1 MSFKDHLQKSKK
13 QVDQYIQ
20 NYLCDLESTLT
31 RPGLKD
37 LYNSFSYS
45 LAAGGNR
52 IRPILSLLTAE
63 TLGVPPEKVLPLGAA
78 VELIHTYSLIH
89 DDLPCMDDDDLRRG
103 KPANHKVF
111 GEAMAVLAGD
121 ALNTE
126 AFFLLTKNYSSQP
139 ELALDLISGLA
150 LAAGAQGMVGGQAA
164 DVIFKERDVDSA
176 EIEFLHMYK
185 TGALFRVSILGAAR
199 ICNANAYELKCLSDY
214 ARAFGLIFQIAD
226 DIADGNKKLE
236 PSFVKAVGLEKAKET
251 CNALLQQAHQALES
265 FGDRSLGLKNMI
277 DYFAGPRSPARE
289 GLNVS

>member
-1 MSFKDHLQKSKK
+1 MSFKDHLQNSKN

-20 NYLCDLESTLT
+20 NYLGDLEPSLSK
-31 RPGLKD
+31 PGLTD
-37 LYNSFSYS
+37 LYKSFSYS
-45 LAAGGNR
+45 LAEGGNR

-63 TLGVPPEKVLPLGAA
+63 ALGVSTEKVLPLGAA

-89 DDLPCMDDDDLRRG
+89 DDLPCMDDDDLCRG
-103 KPANHKVF
+103 KPSNHKVF

-139 ELALDLISGLA
+139 ELALDLVSELA

-164 DVIFKERDVDSA
+164 DVIFKERASDSA
-176 EIEFLHMYK
+176 EIEFLHTYK
-185 TGALFRVSILGAAR
+185 TGALFRMSILGAAR
-199 ICNANAYELKCLSDY
+199 ICNANAYELKCLSDF

-226 DIADGNKKLE
+226 DIKDGDKNNE

-251 CNALLQQAHQALES
+251 CTALLHQAHQALES
-265 FGDRSLGLKNMI
+265 FGDKALGLKNLI
-277 DYFAGPRSPARE
+277 SHLYER
-289 GLNVS
+289 V